1 MASYLAISRVE
12 RGEDCVELFPVL
24 VISEKGV
31 RVSLLWWVANCQVYL
46 VRYKFKKCDL
56 RWN

>member
-56 RWN
+56 